1 MIVND
6 ASSDVVAVDV
16 VAVDV
21 VAVVV
26 AVVVFLNQPKEH
38 RISDC

>member
-38 RISDC
+38 LISDC